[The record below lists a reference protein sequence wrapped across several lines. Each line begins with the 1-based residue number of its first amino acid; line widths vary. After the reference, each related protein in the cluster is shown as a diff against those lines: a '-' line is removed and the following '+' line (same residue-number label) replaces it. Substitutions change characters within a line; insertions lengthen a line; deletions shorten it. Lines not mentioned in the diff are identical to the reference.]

1 MAQTVDLTGADLD
14 LEGIAVLARG
24 AAVAAHPDA
33 VARAARA
40 HRDAAVVAER
50 REVYGHTT
58 GVGAAR
64 EELTGSDEE
73 HGLRLLRTHAA
84 GWGDPLPERVV
95 RAALAI
101 RANQLLAA
109 GSGARPELA
118 VALADLAGMPAE
130 DLPVVHRHGSLGTA
144 DLTAL
149 AEVGLTL
156 LGERDRV
163 GGGRRKVLH
172 LDAGDALPLLSS
184 NAFALAESALAT
196 RSVARTAR
204 AASTVCALTF
214 VALRGNPE
222 AFSEAAA
229 HATPFPGAAEVAGHV
244 RALVTGQPGRPA
256 YIQDFFG
263 LRTWP
268 QVHGPLLD
276 WSANLRT
283 VVETAVNTASEN
295 PVFTPGPD
303 GPQVA
308 HHGGFHAAYL
318 ALGADSTLLALARSS
333 AAVQSRV
340 AHLLTGREGLP
351 LFLADETS
359 GSSGLLIA
367 EYVAASAVSV
377 VRQAAAAPSAVQTAQ
392 VSAGIEDDASFA
404 AAAAERL
411 TRAAQAYR
419 RLVAVELVCAVRALR
434 QSGTRPVGALAEALA
449 RCDQLP
455 KDLGDR
461 DLAGDFEVAERVLE
475 GYAAEPVP
483 VTGSVPGAHG

>member
-1 MAQTVDLTGADLD
+1 MAPTVDLTGADLD
-14 LEGIAVLARG
+14 LEVLALVAGG
-24 AAVAAHPDA
+24 ATLRAHPDA
-33 VARAARA
+33 VAEAARA
-40 HRDAAVVAER
+40 HRDAALVAER

-64 EELTGSDEE
+64 AQLTGSDVE
-73 HGLRLLRTHAA
+73 HGVRLLRSHAA
-84 GWGDPLPERVV
+84 GWGEPLPEPLV

-101 RANQLLAA
+101 RANQLLAG
-109 GSGARPELA
+109 GSGASPELA
-118 VALADLAGMPAE
+118 VALADLAGGPAD

-156 LGERDRV
+156 LGERTRA
-163 GGGRRKVLH
+163 GGRRHRVLD
-172 LDAGDALPLLSS
+172 LAATDALPLLSS
-184 NAFALAESALAT
+184 NAFALAEAALAT

-204 AASTVCALTF
+204 AASTVCGLTF
-214 VALRGNPE
+214 VAVRGNPE
-222 AFSEAAA
+222 AFSDAAA
-229 HATPFPGAAEVAGHV
+229 RATPFPGAAEVAGHV
-244 RALVTGQPGRPA
+244 RGLVGDQGVTPA
-256 YIQDFFG
+256 HIQDFFG

-283 VVETAVNTASEN
+283 VVETLVNTASEN

-303 GPQVA
+303 GPEVA

-318 ALGADSTLLALARSS
+318 ALGADSTLLALARSA

-367 EYVAASAVSV
+367 EYVAASAVAV
-377 VRQAAAAPSAVQTAQ
+377 VRQAAATPSAVQTAQ

-411 TRAAQAYR
+411 TRAAEAYR
-419 RLVAVELVCAVRALR
+419 RLLAVELVCAVRALR
-434 QSGTRPVGALAEALA
+434 QSGVTPVGRLGAALA

-455 KDLGDR
+455 VDLADR
-461 DLAGDFEVAERVLE
+461 DVAQDFAVAEQVLD
-475 GYAAEPVP
+475 GYAAEPV
-483 VTGSVPGAHG
+483 